1 MHLNSKQN
9 ENFSIFLHFFG
20 IFNKKY
26 QISLTSQ
33 QFKTDTDGLH
43 TGDWRILAAEWELEG
58 WTWVTGHSVRQSSR
72 IVETVGMLAVQK
84 K

>member
-43 TGDWRILAAEWELEG
+43 TGDWRILAAE
-58 WTWVTGHSVRQSSR
+58 
-72 IVETVGMLAVQK
+72 
-84 K
+84 